1 MVFRCRQIVQGGL
14 FVSAILAALY
24 VAREIILPIVLAFV
38 LIASLVSALRILE
51 RLRVPRMLGS
61 LLLIGLLFGVI
72 VAFASALAGPAG
84 TWAAKLPQGLP
95 RLQEHLS
102 FLRGPVQA
110 VQQFLQQGRG
120 RFSTELCSHPRSNV

>member
-1 MVFRCRQIVQGGL
+1 M
-14 FVSAILAALY
+14 AILAALY
-24 VAREIILPIVLAFV
+24 VARKIILPIVLAFV
-38 LIASLVSALRILE
+38 LMLLLYPALRILE

-95 RLQEHLS
+95 RLQAHLS
-102 FLRGPVQA
+102 FRGGPSS
-110 VQQFLQQGRG
+110 
-120 RFSTELCSHPRSNV
+120 STFFATEARSLFC

>member
-1 MVFRCRQIVQGGL
+1 L
-14 FVSAILAALY
+14 AILAALY
-24 VAREIILPIVLAFV
+24 VARKIILPIVLAFV
-38 LIASLVSALRILE
+38 LMLLLYPALRILE

-72 VAFASALAGPAG
+72 VAFASALAGPA
-84 TWAAKLPQGLP
+84 KLPHGLP
-95 RLQEHLS
+95 RLQEDLS